1 VEAVEVEGVPMSQFK
16 ILVVDDEESI
26 REFFEI
32 MLKREGYTV
41 FTAQN
46 GREGLQFLKKATQ
59 DPSQAVDLVISDIQM
74 PEMSGM
80 DLLSSAKEFDPEL
93 IFVMITAFGSTE
105 TAVEA
110 MKRGAYDY
118 ILKPF
123 KLDEIKIVL
132 KQALEKRT
140 LRLENALLKKELGTK
155 YAFDN
160 IIGGAQPMLRIYEM
174 VRRVANT
181 KSSVLITG
189 ESGTGKELIARAIH
203 FNGPLK
209 DKPFVTVN
217 CGAIPENLMESE
229 MFGHKKGSFTG
240 AIADKK
246 GLFEVANGGTIFL
259 DELGELPL
267 PMQVKLLRVLQEGT
281 FKRVGGTEDVKV
293 DVRVISATNRNLDAE
308 VRAAR
313 FREDL
318 FYRMNVIQIHC
329 PPLRERRDDITMLAN
344 HFLEKFATILNVGQK
359 HLSTEA
365 LEVLKSYHYPGN
377 VRELENIIERTVALE
392 PSNVILPES
401 LPKHLLDA
409 KAPSVAPLDAQKIEI
424 STELGIDLE
433 KLVSEFERT
442 LLLKALE
449 KTGGI
454 KKKAARLLN
463 ISFRS
468 MRYRVDKYGLGP
480 MSLDDDEDGEEI
492 ATPSS
497 VVNS

>member
-1 VEAVEVEGVPMSQFK
+1 MSLCK

-32 MLKREGYTV
+32 MLKREGYDVLTV
-41 FTAQN
+41 PN
-46 GREGLQFLKKATQ
+46 GREALETLKKG
-59 DPSQAVDLVISDIQM
+59 PVDLVISDIQM

-80 DLLSSAKEFDPEL
+80 ELLSAGRELDPEL
-93 IFVMITAFGSTE
+93 LMIMITAFGSTE

-110 MKRGAYDY
+110 MKLGAYDY
-118 ILKPF
+118 VQKPF
-123 KLDEIKIVL
+123 KIDEVKIIIR
-132 KQALEKRT
+132 QALEKKS
-140 LRLENALLKKELGTK
+140 LKLENAQLKKELGTK

-160 IIGGAQPMLRIYEM
+160 IIGGAPPMMRIYEM
-174 VRRVANT
+174 VKRVANT

-203 FNGPLK
+203 YNGPLK

-267 PMQVKLLRVLQEGT
+267 TMQVKLLRVLQEGT
-281 FKRVGGTEDVKV
+281 FKRVGGTEDVQV
-293 DVRVISATNRNLDAE
+293 DVRVISATNKNLDLE
-308 VRAAR
+308 VKVGR

-329 PPLRERRDDITMLAN
+329 PPLRERREDIPMLAN
-344 HFLEKFATILNVGQK
+344 HFLDKFAKVLGINVK
-359 HLSTEA
+359 KISNEA
-365 LEVLKSYHYPGN
+365 MDVIKRYHYPGN

-392 PSNVILPES
+392 PGPMILPDS
-401 LPKHLLDA
+401 LPRHLLEVQQPA
-409 KAPSVAPLDAQKIEI
+409 GQLDANKIEI
-424 STELGIDLE
+424 DDQKGIELE
-433 KLVSEFERT
+433 KLVAEFERT
-442 LLLKALE
+442 LLIKALQQ
-449 KTGGI
+449 TGGV
-454 KKKAARLLN
+454 KKKAAKLLN

-468 MRYRVDKYGLGP
+468 MRYRVDKYAL
-480 MSLDDDEDGEEI
+480 SNLSVDDEEELMSEE
-492 ATPSS
+492 AGTA
-497 VVNS
+497 